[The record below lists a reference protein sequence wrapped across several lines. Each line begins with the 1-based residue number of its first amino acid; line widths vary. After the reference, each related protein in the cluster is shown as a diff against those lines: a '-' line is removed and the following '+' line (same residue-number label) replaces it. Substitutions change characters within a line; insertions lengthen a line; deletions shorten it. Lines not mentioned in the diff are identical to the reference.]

1 MINQKKN
8 KLAIYTPIMQ
18 QYLKTK
24 EKYPDILV
32 FYQIGDF
39 YELFFED
46 AKKAAYLLDI
56 TLTKRGFY
64 AGKPIPMAGVPI
76 HVAENYLKKL
86 VQLGESIA
94 ICEQTGN
101 NNITNKLV
109 ERKVVRIV
117 TPGTVS
123 DTAFLKEKDDNLLAA
138 ILQKD
143 HCYGYATLDITSG
156 RFIIIETGDEHAIH
170 AELERTQPIEILYPE
185 HFTNISLLSNIK
197 WKRRR
202 PLWEFDLDTAK
213 QQLNLQFRT
222 QELTGFGVENAK
234 LALQAAGCLIQYVK
248 KTQCIALPHIRNII
262 LRQEKESIILDAAT
276 RRNLELTKNLSNDDT
291 KNTLIS
297 ILDQCV
303 TPMGSRMLKRWL
315 HNPIKNI
322 DILLNRQ
329 KTIMQL
335 QIYFPELQLFLKKI
349 GDLERI
355 LARLSLRSAKPNDLI
370 KMRYAFQQ
378 FTKIHTI
385 LNKIKLPYLKTLQSR
400 INSFENLQK
409 LLNKAIVI
417 TPSSTIRDGGVI
429 AAGYN
434 KELDKW
440 RQLANSSH
448 DYLKDLEQQQ
458 KMELG
463 TDSLKI
469 GFNTIH
475 GYYLQISRK
484 EIHLVPVH
492 YIRCQTLKHVERFTI
507 TELKEYEKNIF
518 ISKNKTLI
526 IEKELYNEL
535 FDLLLPHLKTLQNS
549 AEALAELDVLNNLA
563 ERAKTLNYN
572 CPTFHKKNGIQIIE
586 GRHPIIE
593 QVLNK
598 PFITNTLYLSPQRRL
613 LIITGPNMGGK
624 STYMRQTALITLLA
638 YIGSFVPAKKAII
651 GPIDRIFTRIGAS
664 DNLTAGRSTF
674 MVEMI
679 ETANILHN
687 ATTES
692 LVLID
697 EIGRGTSTYD
707 GLSLAWACAEYLL
720 NHIKAITLF
729 STHYVELTYLA
740 KKKGVVNVHLDAI
753 EHNNTIIFMY
763 KIKEGA
769 VKKSYGL
776 AVASLAGIPKK
787 VMKIAEKK
795 LFELKKASSFQ
806 KEELTSNLSLK
817 QKKHKNISSVLKI
830 VEKINPN
837 DLNPHEALNVVYRLK
852 KLLNN

>member
-1 MINQKKN
+1 MINQEKN
-8 KLAIYTPIMQ
+8 KLAIHTPIMQ
-18 QYLKTK
+18 QYLKIK
-24 EKYPDILV
+24 KQYPEILV

-64 AGKPIPMAGVPI
+64 DGKPIPMAGVPI

-94 ICEQTGN
+94 ICEQTES
-101 NNITNKLV
+101 NNITKGLI
-109 ERKVVRIV
+109 ERKVIRIV

-123 DTAFLKEKDDNLLAA
+123 DTAFLEEKEDNLLAA

-143 HCYGYATLDITSG
+143 HRYGYATLDINSG
-156 RFIIIETGDEHAIH
+156 RFIITETSDENTIN
-170 AELERTQPIEILYPE
+170 AELERTKPIEILYPE
-185 HFTNISLLSNIK
+185 NFLNISLLSNIK
-197 WKRRR
+197 WTRRR

-213 QQLNLQFRT
+213 QQLNLQFKT
-222 QELTGFGVENAK
+222 KELIGFGVENAK
-234 LALQAAGCLIQYVK
+234 LALKAAGCLIQYVK
-248 KTQCIALPHIRNII
+248 NTQCIALPHINNII
-262 LRQEKESIILDAAT
+262 LRQEKENIILDAAT
-276 RRNLELTKNLSNDDT
+276 RRNLELTQNLSNGET

-297 ILDQCV
+297 ILDKCV

-322 DILLNRQ
+322 NVLLNRQ
-329 KTIMQL
+329 QTIMQL
-335 QIYFPELQLFLKKI
+335 QIYFSELQPFLKKV

-378 FTKIHTI
+378 FANIHTI
-385 LNKIKLPYLKTLQSR
+385 LDKIKLPYLKILQSR
-400 INSFENLQK
+400 INSFQELQK
-409 LLNKAIVI
+409 LLEKAILI
-417 TPSSTIRDGGVI
+417 APSSTIRDGGVI
-429 AAGYN
+429 APGYN
-434 KELDKW
+434 EELDKW
-440 RQLANSSH
+440 RQLAHNSH
-448 DYLKDLEQQQ
+448 NYLKNLEQ
-458 KMELG
+458 KEKKELG
-463 TDSLKI
+463 IESLKI

-484 EIHLVPVH
+484 EIHLIPIH
-492 YIRCQTLKHVERFTI
+492 YIRCQTLKHVERFSI
-507 TELKEYEKNIF
+507 TELKEYEKNIL

-526 IEKELYNEL
+526 IEKKLYNEL
-535 FDLLLPHLKTLQNS
+535 FNLLLPHLKTLQNS

-572 CPTFHKKNGIQIIE
+572 CPIFHQKTGIKIID

-598 PFITNTLYLSPQRRL
+598 PFITNTLYLSPKRRL
-613 LIITGPNMGGK
+613 LIITSPNMGGK

-687 ATTES
+687 ATPKS

-729 STHYVELTYLA
+729 STHYIELTYLA
-740 KKKGVVNVHLDAI
+740 KKKEGVVNIHLDVI
-753 EHNNTIIFMY
+753 EHNNSIIFMH

-769 VKKSYGL
+769 AKKSYGL
-776 AVASLAGIPKK
+776 AVASLAGIPKTVIK
-787 VMKIAEKK
+787 LAKK
-795 LFELKKASSFQ
+795 KFFELKKSSSLQ
-806 KEELTSNLSLK
+806 KERTYS
-817 QKKHKNISSVLKI
+817 
-830 VEKINPN
+830 
-837 DLNPHEALNVVYRLK
+837 
-852 KLLNN
+852 

>member
-8 KLAIYTPIMQ
+8 KLAIHTPIMQ
-18 QYLKTK
+18 QYLKIK
-24 EKYPDILV
+24 KQYPDILV

-46 AKKAAYLLDI
+46 AKKVAYLLDI

-86 VQLGESIA
+86 VKLGESIA
-94 ICEQTGN
+94 ICEQTGS
-101 NNITNKLV
+101 NNITTGII
-109 ERKVVRIV
+109 ERKVIRIV

-123 DTAFLKEKDDNLLAA
+123 DTAFLEEKEDNLLGA
-138 ILQKD
+138 ISQED
-143 HCYGYATLDITSG
+143 NFYGYATLDITSG
-156 RFIIIETGDEHAIH
+156 RFIITETNDDNFIH
-170 AELERTQPIEILYPE
+170 AELERTRPIEILYPE
-185 HFTNISLLSNIK
+185 NFSNISLLSNIK

-213 QQLNLQFRT
+213 QQLNLQFKT
-222 QELTGFGVENAK
+222 KELSGFGVEKAK
-234 LALQAAGCLIQYVK
+234 LALKAAGCLIQYVK
-248 KTQCIALPHIRNII
+248 NTQCIPLPHIRNII
-262 LRQEKESIILDAAT
+262 LMQEKENIILDVAT
-276 RRNLELTKNLSNDDT
+276 RRNLELTQNLSFGET

-297 ILDQCV
+297 ILDKCV

-322 DILLNRQ
+322 NTLINRQ
-329 KTIMQL
+329 QTIMKL
-335 QIYFPELQLFLKKI
+335 QNHFSELQPFLKKI

-355 LARLSLRSAKPNDLI
+355 LSRLSLRSARPNDLI

-378 FTKIHTI
+378 FSDIHII
-385 LNKIKLPYLKTLQSR
+385 LDKIKLPYLKILQSR
-400 INSFENLQK
+400 IHSFKELQK
-409 LLNKAIVI
+409 LLEKAILI
-417 TPSSTIRDGGVI
+417 APSSTIRDGGVI
-429 AAGYN
+429 AVGYN
-434 KELDKW
+434 AELDKW
-440 RQLANSSH
+440 RQLSNSSH
-448 DYLKDLEQQQ
+448 NYLQTLEIQQ
-458 KMELG
+458 KKELG
-463 TDSLKI
+463 IDSLKI

-475 GYYLQISRK
+475 GYYLQVNRK
-484 EIHLVPVH
+484 ELHLIPTH
-492 YIRCQTLKHVERFTI
+492 YIRCQTLKHAERFTI
-507 TELKEYEKNIF
+507 TELKEYEKNIL

-526 IEKELYNEL
+526 IEKKLYNEL
-535 FDLLLPHLKTLQNS
+535 FDLLLSHLKNLQNS

-572 CPTFHKKNGIQIIE
+572 CPKFHQKTKIEIID

-593 QVLNK
+593 KVINK
-598 PFITNTLYLSPQRRL
+598 PFIKNTLYLSTKRRL
-613 LIITGPNMGGK
+613 LIITSPNMGGK

-638 YIGSFVPAKKAII
+638 YIGSFVPAKTAII

-687 ATTES
+687 ATTKS

-729 STHYVELTYLA
+729 STHYIELTYLA
-740 KKKGVVNVHLDAI
+740 KKKEGAVNIHLDAI
-753 EHNNTIIFMY
+753 EHNDSIIFMH
-763 KIKEGA
+763 KVKEGA
-769 VKKSYGL
+769 AKKSYGL
-776 AVASLAGIPKK
+776 AVASLAGIPNT
-787 VMKIAEKK
+787 VIKIAKK
-795 LFELKKASSFQ
+795 KFVELKNASSY
-806 KEELTSNLSLK
+806 KKKGIISNLSLK
-817 QKKHKNISSVLKI
+817 KIKDKNILLMLKI
-830 VEKINPN
+830 LKESNPYN
-837 DLNPHEALNVVYRLK
+837 LTHHQALNLIYRLK
-852 KLLNN
+852 KMIK